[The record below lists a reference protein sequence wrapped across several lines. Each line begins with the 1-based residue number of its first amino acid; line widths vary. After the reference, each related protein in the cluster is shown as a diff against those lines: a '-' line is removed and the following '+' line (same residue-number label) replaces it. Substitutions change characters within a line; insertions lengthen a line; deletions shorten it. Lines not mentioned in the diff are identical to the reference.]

1 MGPVNERL
9 LEAQSSMS
17 NPPKLIEERV
27 GILERADEDCQS
39 KHTEEMKRIERVENK
54 LIGALSIGV
63 VVLLGIVGN
72 IIITLLKK

>member
-1 MGPVNERL
+1 
-9 LEAQSSMS
+9 MS
-17 NPPKLIEERV
+17 NPPKTIEERV
-27 GILERADEDCQS
+27 GILERADEDCQT
-39 KHTEEMKRIERVENK
+39 KHIGSMKRIERVENK